1 MTGAEAERELRKQR
15 REAVRRAGASTAALE
30 ADLWFEVL
38 QYCEDIPDD
47 SAVVAEFGAAIEAIT
62 GIRTVSKQRT
72 IVSAARKTKGTR
84 LHLATFAGWG
94 DEAER
99 KLSRFTA
106 ETIAEDQAYRAVMA
120 KQGAKSAITP
130 REPSLELSIRDA
142 IVMDA
147 RGKTAEDRLKNAN
160 AALLVEGFDQ
170 IGRSTFYDIRKK
182 FRGSAF

>member
-1 MTGAEAERELRKQR
+1 MTGAEAERELRKQQRERQR
-15 REAVRRAGASTAALE
+15 RNGPSTAALE
-30 ADLWFEVL
+30 ADLWFDVVRH
-38 QYCEDIPDD
+38 CEGL
-47 SAVVAEFGAAIEAIT
+47 SARAVVAEFGAAITAIT
-62 GIRTVSKQRT
+62 GIRAASKQRA
-72 IVSAARKTKGTR
+72 IVNAARKTKGGR
-84 LHLATFAGWG
+84 LVLSTFAGWG

-106 ETIAEDQAYRAVMA
+106 ETIAEDQAYRAAMA
-120 KQGAKSAITP
+120 RQGAKSAITP

-160 AALLVEGFDQ
+160 AALLVEGFDP